1 MLINKKILI
10 YLFFILTLF
19 IGFYYGENSSGG
31 AKIDFGILFPYI
43 QNFSN
48 DFKIGFE
55 TYANNS
61 STLLHSPIFYIVA
74 SLLLKLFD
82 KLIYVNIIYIFI
94 SASLPYFLYQI
105 IKHNYNLN
113 NDYVFYL
120 SLIIFFSPYFRSS
133 SIWLLGDNLSLI
145 FFALSIFFFIKSLQS
160 KNEVSSFFFC
170 LFFLI
175 LCCYIRYYYALFSI
189 YYLSVFYKN
198 LNKKHFFYLI
208 LFSFFLSIPAI
219 TYFYFIFKNYN
230 FLGTVNNFG
239 KINLYSNGLIIL
251 SMFLFYLIPLT
262 FNDKLLVLKHF
273 KKKKIYFFFI
283 FFSLISIYIL
293 DYFSL
298 IKIIEFSPRGGG
310 VFLKLIQYLNLDEK
324 LFLSIIAF
332 PSIILLDYLF
342 QGKRLINYSIFLI
355 LLLSLPLFTLYQK
368 YIDPLIFLIIF
379 GLIQSSALKEIIHL
393 KRIEIKFYFMYF
405 FSFYLFSLTYYLKI
419 Y

>member
-19 IGFYYGENSSGG
+19 IGFYLGENSSGG
-31 AKIDFGILFPYI
+31 AKIDFDILYPYI
-43 QNFSN
+43 KNFAN

-55 TYANNS
+55 IYANNS
-61 STLLHSPIFYIVA
+61 STLLHSPIFYITP
-74 SLLLKLFD
+74 SLLLKIFD
-82 KLIYVNIIYIFI
+82 EIIYLNLIYIFI
-94 SASLPYFLYQI
+94 SVLLPYFFYQI
-105 IKHNYNLN
+105 IKYNYKLN

-120 SLIIFFSPYFRSS
+120 SLIIFISPYFRSS

-145 FFALSIFFFIKSLQS
+145 FFALSIFFFIKTSQS
-160 KNEVSSFFFC
+160 KNEISNFFLC

-198 LNKKHFFYLI
+198 LNKKFFIYLI
-208 LFSFFLSIPAI
+208 LFSFFLSIPALI
-219 TYFYFIFKNYN
+219 YFNFIFQNYN

-251 SMFLFYLIPLT
+251 SIFLFYLIPVT
-262 FNDKLLVLKHF
+262 YGDRLLIFKYLKD
-273 KKKKIYFFFI
+273 KKIYFFFI
-283 FFSLISIYIL
+283 FSLLIL
-293 DYFSL
+293 LYVFDYFVV
-298 IKIIEFSPRGGG
+298 IEIIDFSPRGGG

-324 LFLSIIAF
+324 LLLSIIAF
-332 PSIILLDYLF
+332 PSIVLLDYLF

-355 LLLSLPLFTLYQK
+355 LLFSLPLFTLYQK
-368 YIDPLIFLIIF
+368 YLDPLIFLIIF
-379 GLIQSSALKEIIHL
+379 GLIQSSVLKEIIHS

-405 FSFYLFSLTYYLKI
+405 FLFYLFSLTYYLKI
-419 Y
+419 S